1 MQDKEVLETQF
12 DIQGIFILS
21 ILAYLSS
28 QK

>member
-1 MQDKEVLETQF
+1 MQDKEVLETQP

-21 ILAYLSS
+21 ILSYLSS